1 MMLASKLG
9 LACALFSAAALTG
22 CHDANDPGTEYAPQM
37 YDSTPLEP
45 LRQVEGAKNAFN
57 PMGIHERVPP
67 QGAIPRGKLAFFDHI
82 APDDIARAETQLVNP
97 YTATPENVER
107 GKVLYS
113 QYCQHCH
120 GEAGDGQGPVGVK
133 FKGVPNY
140 SAGAYKT
147 MNAGHIFHVIQY
159 GKGRMMPH
167 GSQVNPE
174 ERWKIALYVHQLQN
188 PEGTGE
194 STDGPSTGGGAP
206 VDSAKA
212 TGIAPAPATAGA
224 GMNPTPASAPA
235 AKPSAPPPLRPPLR
249 LPQPT
254 RAPPCSALPIK
265 SAQLTSISSDE

>member
-1 MMLASKLG
+1 MTSSPKLG
-9 LACALFSAAALTG
+9 LAVALLSAVALTG

-45 LRQVEGAKNAFN
+45 LRQVEGAKNMFN
-57 PMGIHERVPP
+57 PMGLHERVPP
-67 QGAIPRGKLAFFDHI
+67 QGAIPRGKLAFFTHI

-97 YTATPENVER
+97 YPANAQNVEQ
-107 GKVLYS
+107 GKLLYT

-147 MNAGHIFHVIQY
+147 MNGGHIYHVIQY

-174 ERWKIALYVHQLQN
+174 ERWKIALYVKKLQN

-194 STDGPSTGGGAP
+194 STDGASTGGGAP
-206 VDSAKA
+206 VDSAKL
-212 TGIAPAPATAGA
+212 GSAPAPATASA
-224 GMNPTPASAPA
+224 GMNPAPASAPSANQAGA
-235 AKPSAPPPLRPPLR
+235 APATPANAPAAD
-249 LPQPT
+249 T
-254 RAPPCSALPIK
+254 RTPVQRATDKVRA
-265 SAQLTSISSDE
+265 THVY